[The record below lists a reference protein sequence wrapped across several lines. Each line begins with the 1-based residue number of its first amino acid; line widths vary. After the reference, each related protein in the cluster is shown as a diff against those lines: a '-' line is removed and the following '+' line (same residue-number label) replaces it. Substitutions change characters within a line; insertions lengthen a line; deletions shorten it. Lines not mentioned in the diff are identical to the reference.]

1 VPTDWTEADIPDL
14 NGRVILVTGANS
26 GIGFEAAR
34 AFAAHGAHVVLGCRN
49 EEKARAAIDTIESR
63 IPGASTELLRIDC
76 ADLGSVAAAAER
88 FRAGHDRLDV
98 LVNNAGL
105 MAIPHE
111 RTPQG
116 YEMQLAVNHLAPF
129 ALTAHLL
136 DRLLA
141 TPGSRVVAISSQ
153 GHRPGKIDFD
163 DLQSE
168 RRYSPWRAYFQSKL
182 ANLLFTFELQ
192 RKLAAVD
199 APTLAVAAHP
209 GGASTNL
216 GHEIPGL
223 VGTLNRIAEPVV
235 AWALQSAAMG
245 ALPTERA
252 ATDPT
257 VVGGEYYGPDG
268 LFEQRGHPVR
278 VKASARAHD
287 RVGAARLWSVS
298 ADLTG
303 VSYDALEH
311 PGR

>member
-1 VPTDWTEADIPDL
+1 MGTDWTEADIPDL

-26 GIGFEAAR
+26 GIGFEATR

-49 EEKARAAIDTIESR
+49 EEKARAAIETIAGAV
-63 IPGASTELLRIDC
+63 PGASLELLPIDC
-76 ADLGSVAAAAER
+76 GDLGSVAAAAER
-88 FRAGHDRLDV
+88 FRAAHDRLDV

-116 YEMQLAVNHLAPF
+116 YEMQFAVNHLAPF
-129 ALTAHLL
+129 ALTGQLL

-141 TPGSRVVAISSQ
+141 TSGSRVVAISSQ
-153 GHRPGKIDFD
+153 GHRPGRIHFA
-163 DLQSE
+163 DLQAE
-168 RRYSPWRAYFQSKL
+168 QRYSPWKAYFQSKL
-182 ANLLFTFELQ
+182 ANLLFTAELQ
-192 RKLAAVD
+192 RRLAAVD
-199 APTLAVAAHP
+199 AATIAVAAHP

-216 GHEIPGL
+216 GHDMPGL
-223 VGTLNRIAEPVV
+223 LGTLQRLSEPVV
-235 AWALQSAAMG
+235 SRALQSAAMG

-252 ATDPT
+252 ATDPA

-278 VKASARAHD
+278 VTTSARARD
-287 RVGAARLWSVS
+287 REVAARLWSVS
-298 ADLTG
+298 EQLTG
-303 VSYDALEH
+303 VTYDALDH